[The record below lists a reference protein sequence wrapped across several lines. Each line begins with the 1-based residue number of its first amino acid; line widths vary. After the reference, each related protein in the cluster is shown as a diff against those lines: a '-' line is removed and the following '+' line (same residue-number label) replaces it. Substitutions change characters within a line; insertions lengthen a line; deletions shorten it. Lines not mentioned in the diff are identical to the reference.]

1 MDTEYPKIEHHGAV
15 QGVTGSC
22 HQLWLSSQDSLLI
35 DCGLFQGRE
44 SSGKGASASN
54 LAVEFALDSVR
65 AMVATHVHIDHIGRL
80 PWLLAAGYQGQI
92 HCTKPSALLMP
103 TVLEDAFLVGV
114 KRDKRL
120 AARFIDLV
128 APRLRGHPYKTWVT
142 LVEREDLICRIRFQ
156 RAGHILGSAYVECD
170 VHYPHEKRSRRIV
183 FSGDLGAPHA
193 PMLPAPKSPHKADV
207 VVLEST
213 YGNRL
218 HENRRTRQAR
228 FQKVVEQA
236 LQDGGTVII
245 PAFSIGRTQELL
257 YELEDIISRASGRNS
272 RSILNPSQAP
282 SRPGG
287 RSYRYTEP
295 DETGV
300 TDGPVVNQN
309 ARTSPTK
316 PWQKIPII
324 LDAPLATRFTKLYRQ
339 LKPWWDA
346 EALKRVTNGRRPLGF
361 EQLLTVE
368 THAQHQAMVN
378 RLAQT
383 KQPAIVITGSGM
395 CNAGRVV
402 NYLKAMLGD
411 PRHNVVFVGYQAR
424 GTAGAQIQQ
433 YGPQGGYVELDGQRF
448 EIRAGIHTLGG
459 YSAHADQAGL
469 LSFIT
474 GMRHWPQQVR
484 LVHGDDQAKATLARL
499 LEERAVEAG
508 KTIAV
513 TVPVG

>member
-1 MDTEYPKIEHHGAV
+1 MNRTFPHIQHHGAV
-15 QGVTGSC
+15 DGVTGSC
-22 HQLWLSSQDSLLI
+22 HQLWLTEQDSLLI
-35 DCGLFQGRE
+35 DCGLFQGAE
-44 SSGKGASASN
+44 ASARGAGPEA
-54 LAVEFALDSVR
+54 LAIEFSLESVR
-65 AMVATHVHIDHIGRL
+65 ALIATHVHIDHIGRL
-80 PWLLAAGYQGQI
+80 PWLIAAGFSQKV
-92 HCTKPSALLMP
+92 HCTVSSALLMP
-103 TVLEDAFLVGV
+103 TVLQDAFMVGI
-114 KRDKRL
+114 KRDAAL
-120 AARFIDLV
+120 AERFVGKVAGMLV
-128 APRLRGHPYKTWVT
+128 GHPYKQWVT
-142 LVEREDLICRIRFQ
+142 LIEREDLVCRIRFQ

-170 VHYPHEKRSRRIV
+170 VTYPQERRSRRIV

-193 PMLPAPKSPHKADV
+193 PMLPAPKPPHRADV

-218 HENRRTRQAR
+218 HENRKTRRAR
-228 FQKVVEQA
+228 FQKVIEQA

-257 YELEDIISRASGRNS
+257 YELEDIISRTS
-272 RSILNPSQAP
+272 RSAP
-282 SRPGG
+282 
-287 RSYRYTEP
+287 
-295 DETGV
+295 
-300 TDGPVVNQN
+300 PVGADDPVGNQN
-309 ARTSPTK
+309 ARTSPPATN

-346 EALKRVTNGRRPLGF
+346 EALKRVTEGRRPLGF

-424 GTAGAQIQQ
+424 GTPGAQIQQ
-433 YGPQGGYVELDGQRF
+433 YGPSGGYVELDGERYDI
-448 EIRAGIHTLGG
+448 EAGIHTLGG

-469 LSFIT
+469 VRFIA
-474 GMRHWPQQVR
+474 GMRQWPEEVR
-484 LVHGDDQAKATLARL
+484 LVHGDDDAKAALASL
-499 LEERAVEAG
+499 LEAKAAERSHPLRLV
-508 KTIAV
+508 I
-513 TVPVG
+513 P